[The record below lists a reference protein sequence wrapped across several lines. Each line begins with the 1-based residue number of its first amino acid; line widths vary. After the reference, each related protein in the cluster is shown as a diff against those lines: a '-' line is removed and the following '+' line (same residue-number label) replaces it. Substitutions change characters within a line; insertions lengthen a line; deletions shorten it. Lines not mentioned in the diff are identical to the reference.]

1 MHYGMIFVAM
11 IKSYRQMINVMKKMQ
26 ILAII
31 FMVLLA
37 ICIENAVASET
48 GESALGPGDALR
60 IFVYG
65 HPDMT
70 TETKVSETGK
80 ITFPLVGEVIVDGL
94 TPSEAERKIANLLES
109 RDILRKPQV
118 IVVTASLQSQMV
130 SVLGNVRNQ
139 GRYPIEGKRSLT
151 EILAMAG
158 GIIPEGGE
166 LVTLIRSDGKKFV
179 KEVIDVLEMV
189 RAGDLSH
196 DIDIR
201 SDDLIYVE
209 RAHRFY
215 IYGEVQRAGVYRL
228 ERNMTVMQAL
238 SVGGGLTLRGTER
251 GLRIQRRDI
260 EGNLKEITA
269 KSGDLVQP
277 EDVIYIKESL
287 F

>member
-1 MHYGMIFVAM
+1 MFLRHKNKDF
-11 IKSYRQMINVMKKMQ
+11 RQVISVMKKMK
-26 ILAII
+26 ILAVI
-31 FMVLLA
+31 FMVLWVA
-37 ICIENAVASET
+37 CIENAVA
-48 GESALGPGDALR
+48 GESVLGPGDTLR

-80 ITFPLVGEVIVDGL
+80 ITFPLVGEVKVDGL
-94 TPSEAERKIANLLES
+94 TPSEAEKKIANLLES

-158 GIIPEGGE
+158 GIIPEGGD
-166 LVTLIRSDGKKFV
+166 LITLIRSDGTRFV

-189 RAGDLSH
+189 RTGDLSR
-196 DIDIR
+196 DVDVR

-215 IYGEVQRAGVYRL
+215 IYGEVQRAGAYRL
-228 ERNMTVMQAL
+228 ERNMTVIQAL
-238 SVGGGLTLRGTER
+238 SVGGGLTQRGTER
-251 GLRIQRRDI
+251 GLRIQRRDA
-260 EGNLKEITA
+260 EGNLQILDA
-269 KSGDLVQP
+269 KSSDLVQP
-277 EDVIYIKESL
+277 DDVIYIKESL

>member
-1 MHYGMIFVAM
+1 MFLRHKNKDF
-11 IKSYRQMINVMKKMQ
+11 RQVINAMKKMK
-26 ILAII
+26 ILAVI
-31 FMVLLA
+31 FMVLWVA
-37 ICIENAVASET
+37 CIENAVA
-48 GESALGPGDALR
+48 GESVLGPGDTLR

-80 ITFPLVGEVIVDGL
+80 ITFPLVGEVKVDGL
-94 TPSEAERKIANLLES
+94 TPSEAEKKIANLLES

-158 GIIPEGGE
+158 GIIPEGGD
-166 LVTLIRSDGKKFV
+166 LITLIRSDGTRFV

-189 RAGDLSH
+189 RTGDLSR
-196 DIDIR
+196 DVDVR

-215 IYGEVQRAGVYRL
+215 IYGEVQRAGAYRL
-228 ERNMTVMQAL
+228 ERNMTVIQAL
-238 SVGGGLTLRGTER
+238 SVGGGLTQRGTER
-251 GLRIQRRDI
+251 GLRIQRRDV
-260 EGNLKEITA
+260 EGNLQILDA
-269 KSGDLVQP
+269 KSSDLVQP
-277 EDVIYIKESL
+277 DDVIYIKESL

>member
-1 MHYGMIFVAM
+1 MFLRHKNKDF
-11 IKSYRQMINVMKKMQ
+11 RQVINAMKKMK
-26 ILAII
+26 ILAVI
-31 FMVLLA
+31 FMVLWVA
-37 ICIENAVASET
+37 CIENAVA
-48 GESALGPGDALR
+48 GESVLGPGDTLR

-80 ITFPLVGEVIVDGL
+80 ITFPLVGEVKVDGL
-94 TPSEAERKIANLLES
+94 TPSEAEKKIANLLES

-158 GIIPEGGE
+158 GIVPEGGE
-166 LVTLIRSDGKKFV
+166 LITLIRSDGTRFV

-189 RAGDLSH
+189 RTGDLSR
-196 DIDIR
+196 DVDVR

-215 IYGEVQRAGVYRL
+215 IYGEVQRAGAYRL
-228 ERNMTVMQAL
+228 ERNMTVIQAL
-238 SVGGGLTLRGTER
+238 SVGGGLTQRGTER
-251 GLRIQRRDI
+251 GLRIQRRDV
-260 EGNLKEITA
+260 EGNLQILDA
-269 KSGDLVQP
+269 KSSDLVQP
-277 EDVIYIKESL
+277 DDVIYIKESL

>member
-1 MHYGMIFVAM
+1 
-11 IKSYRQMINVMKKMQ
+11 
-26 ILAII
+26 
-31 FMVLLA
+31 MVLWA
-37 ICIENAVASET
+37 IYIENAAA
-48 GESALGPGDALR
+48 GESVLGPGDALR
-60 IFVYG
+60 VFVYG

-70 TETKVSETGK
+70 TETKVNETGK

-109 RDILRKPQV
+109 RDILRRPQV

-158 GIIPEGGE
+158 GIVPEGGE
-166 LVTLIRSDGKKFV
+166 LITLIRSDGKRFV

-189 RAGDLSH
+189 RTGDLSR
-196 DIDIR
+196 DVDVR

-215 IYGEVQRAGVYRL
+215 IYGEVQRAGAYRL
-228 ERNMTVMQAL
+228 ERNMTVIQAL
-238 SVGGGLTLRGTER
+238 SVGGGLTQRGTER
-251 GLRIQRRDI
+251 GLRIQRRDS
-260 EGNLKEITA
+260 EGNLQILNA
-269 KSGDLVQP
+269 KSSDLVQP
-277 EDVIYIKESL
+277 DDVIYIKESL

>member
-1 MHYGMIFVAM
+1 MALWAV
-11 IKSYRQMINVMKKMQ
+11 
-26 ILAII
+26 
-31 FMVLLA
+31 
-37 ICIENAVASET
+37 CIENAAASET
-48 GESALGPGDALR
+48 GESVLGAGDSLR

-80 ITFPLVGEVIVDGL
+80 ITFPLVGEVIIHGL

-139 GRYPIEGKRSLT
+139 GRYPIEGKRTLT

-158 GIIPEGGE
+158 GISPEGGE
-166 LVTLIRSDGKKFV
+166 LVTLIRSDGKKSI

-189 RAGDLSH
+189 RAADLSR
-196 DIDIR
+196 DIDVK

-228 ERNMTVMQAL
+228 ERNMTVLQAL

-251 GLRIQRRDI
+251 GLKIQRRDM

-269 KSGDLVQP
+269 RSSDLIQP
-277 EDVIYIKESL
+277 DDVIYIKESL